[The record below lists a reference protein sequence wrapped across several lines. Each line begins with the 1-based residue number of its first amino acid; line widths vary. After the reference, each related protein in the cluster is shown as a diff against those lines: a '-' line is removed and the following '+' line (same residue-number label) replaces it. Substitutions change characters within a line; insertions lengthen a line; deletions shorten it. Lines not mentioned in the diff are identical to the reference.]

1 MAVEVNRMY
10 CLLMHNVWHIS
21 HYQKVRLY
29 RVTYWRQ
36 YLSRENTR
44 IIATSCSLML
54 DIHTSSSTFF
64 ECNSH
69 SSYVMV
75 YQTLSEN

>member
-44 IIATSCSLML
+44 IIATSCSL
-54 DIHTSSSTFF
+54 IFRNHTLSSTFF
-64 ECNSH
+64 ERISH
-69 SSYVMV
+69 SSYIMV
-75 YQTLSEN
+75 YQIL